1 MQETIVDLSFQQ
13 HLQARVRGEVI
24 CPRDERYDPA
34 RRVWN
39 GRIDRYPALIV
50 RCADLTDVLASS
62 SSPGEKTWPWLCAA
76 GVTVW
81 LVIPSVMVASS
92 STSHP
97 CKVYGSILSGALC
110 RRRRGSPWVNSCA
123 PFRPLD

>member
-50 RCADLTDVLASS
+50 RCADLTDVLASLEFAQREDLAVAVRS
-62 SSPGEKTWPWLCAA
+62 GGHSMVGHSVCDGGLVIDLSPMQGIWVDPVRRIVQVQA
-76 GVTVW
+76 GVTLGEFVR
-81 LVIPSVMVASS
+81 
-92 STSHP
+92 
-97 CKVYGSILSGALC
+97 ALQ
-110 RRRRGSPWVNSCA
+110 A
-123 PFRPLD
+123 F